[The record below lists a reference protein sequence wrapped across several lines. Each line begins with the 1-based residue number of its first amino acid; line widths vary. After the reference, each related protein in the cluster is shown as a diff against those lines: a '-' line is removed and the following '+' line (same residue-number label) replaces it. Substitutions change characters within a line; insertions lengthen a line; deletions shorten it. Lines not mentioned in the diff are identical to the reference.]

1 MTAPVRLLAL
11 PRGVRPDSFAAE
23 DVRKALRAL
32 ARYAAYQDPQRK
44 LAKGTVQ
51 HIIRR
56 AAIYARVSTDRQNKR
71 SIDDR
76 IALCRTHTA
85 RQGWP
90 T

>member
-44 LAKGTVQ
+44 LAKGTVPNTSS
-51 HIIRR
+51 
-56 AAIYARVSTDRQNKR
+56 AAPPSTPASPPIAKTSARST
-71 SIDDR
+71 I
-76 IALCRTHTA
+76 
-85 RQGWP
+85 G
-90 T
+90 